1 MPWEWC
7 AKQSWPCLLLWFLS
21 VTLDGSLRDR
31 LERGESL
38 RPEAIEIAAQLGKA
52 GLIDC
57 VNTTC
62 AFRAIEHETGILE
75 HPQVLRDSRT
85 GYREIAGELPD
96 SPWPFHK
103 ALEDSAPGAIPQGFP
118 WAHFVSNH

>member
-7 AKQSWPCLLLWFLS
+7 ANQSWPCLLLWFLS

-38 RPEAIEIAAQLGKA
+38 RPEAIEIAAQRGKA
-52 GLIDC
+52 GRIDC
-57 VNTTC
+57 VDTTC
-62 AFRAIEHETGILE
+62 AFRAIEHKTGILE

-85 GYREIAGELPD
+85 GNREVAGQFPD
-96 SPWPFHK
+96 SLWPFHK
-103 ALEDSAPGAIPQGFP
+103 ALEDGASGAVPQGFP
-118 WAHFVSNH
+118 WAYFVSNH